1 MLYLARKQA
10 EGWKNAVAHQRTL
23 WICALGVSFL
33 VSVFA
38 IFRGG
43 YIGPDYNFHLA
54 RLLDTRRIFDFSL
67 TNPPLYSLL
76 GHGLFLLTGRNSG
89 FPITLSVIQVAINIL
104 AVWWFFLY
112 TECRFGSPVLHLA
125 FVLFLTFLPVRII
138 HAATIGEDTTTV
150 PLFVLLLVL
159 FANFLAVQTSTPKNA
174 VFLGLGL
181 SAAVW
186 TKYSFAALIPAIFA
200 VLALLSWRRA
210 WKLKQ
215 FVAICALSLA
225 LPSATVLCTYWT
237 AQHWPRTQGHG
248 TVAREVWL
256 SKSGRKEPE
265 MDYKDLFSAKVN
277 DVELFRAPEFFRPS
291 GGYPFGYRQPHKYS
305 YLALSHMGVFTDTM
319 NLFQDLRLPQNIN
332 TYLIPDF
339 KTRRAWKSP
348 LMTASMSLG
357 ILWTVLALIG
367 TPCLLFSALMNLWNN
382 TLDFEHAAVL
392 LAIPYFLLIVLPI
405 PFVHS
410 AVLNGFWTPRLI
422 LPPLLCFFLAA
433 FLLLDRK
440 LVRRSK
446 NLASVVLAL
455 VVVQSG
461 IELIML
467 A

>member
-10 EGWKNAVAHQRTL
+10 EGWTNALAHQRNL

-33 VSVFA
+33 VSVLA

-54 RLLDTRRIFDFSL
+54 RLLDAKAIFDFSL

-76 GHGLFLLTGRNSG
+76 GHCLFLLIGRNSG

-104 AVWWFFLY
+104 ALWWFFLY
-112 TECRFGSPVLHLA
+112 TEYRFRSTVLQVA

-150 PLFVLLLVL
+150 PLFVLLLFL
-159 FANFLAVQTSTPKNA
+159 FANFLTAQTSTPKNA
-174 VFLGLGL
+174 LFLGLGL
-181 SAAVW
+181 SIGVW
-186 TKYSFAALIPAIFA
+186 TKYSFAALIPAIF
-200 VLALLSWRRA
+200 VMLALLSWRRA
-210 WKLKQ
+210 WKLNR
-215 FVAICALSLA
+215 FVTICVLSLA
-225 LPSATVLCTYWT
+225 LPSAIVLCTYWT
-237 AQHWPRTQGHG
+237 AQHWPSTQGHG
-248 TVAREVWL
+248 TIAREVWL
-256 SKSGRKEPE
+256 SKSGRREPE

-277 DVELFRAPEFFRPS
+277 DVDLFRAPEFFKPS
-291 GGYPFGYRQPHKYS
+291 DSYRFGYRQPHKYS

-319 NLFQDLRLPQNIN
+319 NLFQDLPNPQNLDA
-332 TYLIPDF
+332 YLIPDF
-339 KTRRAWKSP
+339 KTRHLWKTP
-348 LMTASMSLG
+348 LMVTSMSLG
-357 ILWTVLALIG
+357 IIWTLLALIG
-367 TPCLLFSALMNLWNN
+367 TPWLLVASLKNLWVNK
-382 TLDFEHAAVL
+382 LEREHAALL

-410 AVLNGFWTPRLI
+410 SVLNGFWTPRLI

-446 NLASVVLAL
+446 KLAYVVLAFVL
-455 VVVQSG
+455 VQSG
-461 IELIML
+461 IEIIML